1 MKRTFFASYYNENY
15 EITSQFIFS
24 ETEGTKKEIE
34 EQIASFEQFP
44 LVLLTEDVN
53 YKLYKAIGYENDENE
68 ENPLNLF
75 MFVREEDALQIGS
88 RITLENDERY
98 TVCYQ
103 KVEKEKIRYVL
114 LHEDTKEIVGSFSY
128 LFDIILYGATTIN
141 LKDLRDIKIKHIEKP
156 TKKRNEKKKKELLWN
171 SKPALL
177 TFNEEFLEYQLNDF
191 QYDMML
197 LAQLENDDIKLFL
210 ETYGTKEN
218 NKHLHIAI
226 LDSEEGSLS
235 FSKPI
240 YTVPTSEEEI
250 MSLFK
255 EHTDLD

>member
-1 MKRTFFASYYNENY
+1 MKKTFFASYYNENY

-24 ETEGTKKEIE
+24 ETEGTKNEIE

-44 LVLLTEDVN
+44 LVLLAEDVK
-53 YKLYKAIGYENDENE
+53 YKLYKAIGYENDEND

-75 MFVREEDALQIGS
+75 MLVREEDALQVGS

-156 TKKRNEKKKKELLWN
+156 TKKRKKKKKKELLWN
-171 SKPALL
+171 TKPSLL
-177 TFNEEFLEYQLNDF
+177 TYNEEFLDYELNDF
-191 QYDMML
+191 QTDMTL
-197 LAQLENDDIKLFL
+197 LAQLENETMTLFL
-210 ETYGTKEN
+210 ETYGRKEN
-218 NKHLHIAI
+218 HKHLHIAI
-226 LDSEEGSLS
+226 LDKTEGSLS
-235 FSKPI
+235 FSEPI
-240 YTVPTSEEEI
+240 YTVPTSEEEVL
-250 MSLFK
+250 SLFK
-255 EHTDLD
+255 QHTHAD